1 MMNKEPNFSKRDTIS
16 GVVGSPSRVLQPLKM
31 DDIEKKV
38 RILIEDD
45 MIYLDPEMSL
55 QKLSSMTGTNATYLS
70 NTINDC
76 FGCNFR
82 TLLNKYRVGYAK
94 LQISNEGGF
103 MKDIYKKCGFVS
115 RSAFYRSFKEVTGLT
130 PLKFLRQVIS
140 DNGHYRKYYYPY

>member
-1 MMNKEPNFSKRDTIS
+1 MNKEPNLSKKNINA
-16 GVVGSPSRVLQPLKM
+16 GVEGFPSRVLNSIKM
-31 DDIEKKV
+31 DNIERKV
-38 RILIEDD
+38 RTLIEDD

-55 QKLSSMTGTNATYLS
+55 QKLSSMTGTNVTYLS

-82 TLLNKYRVGYAK
+82 SLLNKYRIGYAK
-94 LQISNEGGF
+94 LQISKEGGF

-130 PLKFLRQVIS
+130 PLIFLRQIIS
-140 DNGHYRKYYYPY
+140 DNGHYRKYNDSY